1 MAEDAGGGVMMSS
14 FQLVPDGVFF
24 PKPMEKDTG
33 KQDLSEAL
41 ALSLLR
47 ELADNGS
54 AEERGDGFLVSH
66 EAVSALSSH
75 EMTMLGLPDL
85 FPFVVRIESEG
96 DLQDSE
102 FRFNWGFYVHYHGEK
117 LPLGRCGS
125 LLFQDE
131 NPAYTLPLN
140 LFKLC
145 EVLTEANAFD
155 GPKDLAVN
163 LRALK
168 VIQDLAKEGGAELEP
183 LLAETQV
190 DVPEKL
196 GIKLAREGEG
206 ISVAPEL
213 PEISIDSQRFE
224 RQVAKKPRDIYTE
237 SLPDGSRH
245 RVIFSEA
252 QKGELKKIKRHRYVS
267 PEEKENFIDHPEEY
281 FDPDLVDLD
290 SFSDRVREIGCYK
303 PKYYSFIMPY
313 KSMWFGGLMTEDE
326 TGGQQKIVVKNEED
340 LDLLSTAIAQAV
352 ENSDER
358 VTWGDFGI
366 PLERAQDLYSRA
378 EKCLRGDSKA
388 QAVSKGDSA
397 GKTRN
402 DVLIIFE
409 NVETLDF
416 AKTAPT
422 SAGLEH
428 IYEMPPNLGEG
439 FSLLPHQQE
448 GVAWLQQLSRFHD
461 EASVGAMLADDMG
474 LGKTLQIL
482 AFVEWHN
489 AVRNTEGKPYLV
501 VAPVALLENWKKE
514 YIKFFPDG
522 ALGVNPLYGKRGSVL
537 PPKDT
542 EHNVPKLP
550 KAIYLTT
557 YETMRKRQRFFC
569 AVDWAVTILDEAQ
582 KIKTPGTLVTNAAK
596 ALKAGVRIAATGT
609 PVENTL
615 VDLWCLS
622 DFIMPGLLGSAKEF
636 NKTYQRPLQD
646 PDTDIRA
653 IGEALQGKLGCFFKR
668 RLKEDILDDLPSKYV
683 EEFPRPMTPHQSQVY
698 QETVD
703 RLALARENN
712 EKTQGIILKTLNKL
726 RDISDHPY
734 LVEMGEGFH
743 KERPYPELIETSA
756 KLEVTME
763 ILRQIRDK
771 GEKVILFALRR
782 PIQELLQ
789 KILSEAFGLPM
800 EHVSIIN
807 GSTPA
812 SPILAKRGEVSRQKA
827 VDLFQSRPGF
837 QAIVISPLAAGF
849 GLNIAEA
856 NHVIHYSRHWN
867 PAKEAQ
873 ATDRAYR
880 IGQKRDVYVYY
891 PMATGQGF
899 QSFDEILDERLRMK
913 MDLAKG
919 TLFPT
924 ERIEVNPTDLFE
936 DLTKETSRTI
946 SSPRRVTEQN
956 LDSMSQEFFEAMIAV
971 IWTLQGY
978 ETHLISSKA
987 SRGADV
993 LAVKDGE
1000 GYLFKAEQ
1008 CEKSVGEPALIELL
1022 KGLGYYRE
1030 QFGQGLAPCIVTNR
1044 GYPQEIC
1051 ELAAQN
1057 DVKLIDRQELQGLL
1071 DRYPVTWPDLHA
1083 KEDERF

>member
-1 MAEDAGGGVMMSS
+1 MMSS
-14 FQLVPDGVFF
+14 FQFVPDGVFF
-24 PKPMEKDTG
+24 PKPAVRDTEK
-33 KQDLSEAL
+33 QVLSEAL

-54 AEERGDGFLVSH
+54 AEERGDGFLVPH
-66 EAVSALSSH
+66 EAVSVLSSH
-75 EMTMLGLPDL
+75 DLMMLGLPES

-96 DLQDSE
+96 DLQDPE

-117 LPLGRCGS
+117 LPLNRCGS
-125 LLFQDE
+125 LLLQDG
-131 NPAYTLPLN
+131 NPVYSLPWN
-140 LFKLC
+140 LLKLC
-145 EVLTEANAFD
+145 EALTEANVFD

-224 RQVAKKPRDIYTE
+224 RQVAKNSQPRDVYTE
-237 SLPDGSRH
+237 SLPDGSRR

-267 PEEKENFIDHPEEY
+267 PEEKEDFINHPEEY

-290 SFSDRVREIGCYK
+290 SFSDRVREIGYYK

-313 KSMWFGGLMTEDE
+313 KSMWFEGLMTEDE
-326 TGGQQKIVVKNEED
+326 TGEQQKIVVKNEDD
-340 LDLLSTAIAQAV
+340 LDFLSMAIAQAV
-352 ENSDER
+352 ENSGES
-358 VTWGDFGI
+358 VMWGDLDI
-366 PLERAQDLYSRA
+366 PLEQAQDLYSRA
-378 EKCLRGDSKA
+378 EKRLRGDSKA
-388 QAVSKGDSA
+388 QAVSKGDSP

-416 AKTAPT
+416 AETTPT
-422 SAGLEH
+422 SVGLEH
-428 IYEMPPNLGEG
+428 LYETPPNLGKG
-439 FSLLPHQQE
+439 FFLLPHQQE
-448 GVAWLQQLSRFHD
+448 GVAWLQQLSRLHE

-489 AVRNTEGKPYLV
+489 TVRNAEGKPYLV
-501 VAPVALLENWKKE
+501 VAPVALLENWQEE
-514 YIKFFPDG
+514 YRKFFPDG
-522 ALGVNPLYGKRGSVL
+522 ALAVHPLYGNSGTAL

-557 YETMRKRQRFFC
+557 YETLRKRQRFFC

-582 KIKTPGTLVTNAAK
+582 KIKTPGTLVTNSAK

-653 IGEALQGKLGCFFKR
+653 LGEALQGKLGCFFKR
-668 RLKEDILDDLPSKYV
+668 RLKEDILKDLPLKHV
-683 EEFPRPMTPHQSQVY
+683 EKFPRPMPPYQSQVY
-698 QETVD
+698 REAVD
-703 RLALARENN
+703 RLVLARENDK
-712 EKTQGIILKTLNKL
+712 KTHGFILKTLQKL

-743 KERPYPELIETSA
+743 KGRPCPELVETSA
-756 KLEVTME
+756 KLEVTMD

-782 PIQELLQ
+782 PIQDLLQ
-789 KILSEAFGLPM
+789 KILSEAFCLPM

-812 SPILAKRGEVSRQKA
+812 SPTLAKRGELSRQKA

-849 GLNIAEA
+849 GLNIVEA

-913 MDLAKG
+913 MDLAQG

-924 ERIEVNPTDLFE
+924 ETIEVTPADLLE
-936 DLTKETSRTI
+936 DLTKETPRATSSSRWI
-946 SSPRRVTEQN
+946 TEQD
-956 LDSMSQEFFEAMIAV
+956 LDNMSQELFEAMIVVLWA
-971 IWTLQGY
+971 LQGY
-978 ETHLISSKA
+978 ETRFISQKT

-993 LAVKDGE
+993 VAVKDGE
-1000 GYLFKAEQ
+1000 GYLFKVEQ
-1008 CEKSVGEPALIELL
+1008 SKEFVGEPAIIELL

-1030 QFGQGLAPCIVTNR
+1030 QFGQGLAPCIVTDR
-1044 GYPQEIC
+1044 GYTKEIR

-1057 DVKLIDRQELQGLL
+1057 DTKLIDRQELQGLL
-1071 DRYPVTWPDLHA
+1071 DRYPVSWSDIHA
-1083 KEDERF
+1083 KQDEQL